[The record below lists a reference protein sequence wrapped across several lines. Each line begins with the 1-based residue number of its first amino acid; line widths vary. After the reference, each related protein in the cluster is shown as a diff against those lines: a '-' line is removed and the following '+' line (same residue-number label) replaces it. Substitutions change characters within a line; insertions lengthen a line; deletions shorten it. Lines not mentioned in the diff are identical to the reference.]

1 MKRSL
6 ATLAIGLLALSS
18 ACAEDSPLLP
28 ATVGL
33 HLGSKHLQ
41 SAVQAP
47 GSRGWN
53 DNTQGVYAIWPSGFT
68 LGHVPRNSLFQPT
81 TYVGWTTPELVRP
94 LGLPVNLSATLGA
107 ATGYDKL
114 VAELAPGQAAPAG
127 TRQVVRCNSTLGC
140 RDVAVKDAVVPMAAL
155 HAGGQIVGN
164 LRWRASLLLKTHKDS
179 SAAVMFST
187 EWRF

>member
-6 ATLAIGLLALSS
+6 ATLAIGLLAISS
-18 ACAEDSPLLP
+18 ACAEDSLMPSTLG
-28 ATVGL
+28 V

-53 DNTQGVYAIWPSGFT
+53 DNTQGIYAIWPNGLT

-81 TYVGWTTPELVRP
+81 TYAGWTTPALTSP
-94 LGLPVNLSATLGA
+94 FGLPVDLSATLGV
-107 ATGYDKL
+107 ATGYDRL

-127 TRQVVRCNSTLGC
+127 TRHVVRCNSALGC
-140 RDVAVKDAVVPMAAL
+140 RNVAVKDAVVPMLAL

-164 LRWRASLLLKTHKDS
+164 LRWRASLLLKTHQDS
-179 SAAVMFST
+179 SAALMFST